1 MTALD
6 FRLFEDT
13 AWMHEYQAFVLSAD
27 RQIISRLKFS
37 SPDDRTARLHA
48 KQCLNKHDVE
58 LWERD
63 RWVASFTPVQSLPPR
78 SGCGSELC
86 PSLLDSTDASS
97 GLRQHCGGFRDVRLL
112 AISDE
117 L

>member
-48 KQCLNKHDVE
+48 RQSVDKHDVE
-58 LWERD
+58 LWQQE
-63 RWVASFTPVQSLPPR
+63 RWVGTFILYAR
-78 SGCGSELC
+78 
-86 PSLLDSTDASS
+86 
-97 GLRQHCGGFRDVRLL
+97 R
-112 AISDE
+112 
-117 L
+117 